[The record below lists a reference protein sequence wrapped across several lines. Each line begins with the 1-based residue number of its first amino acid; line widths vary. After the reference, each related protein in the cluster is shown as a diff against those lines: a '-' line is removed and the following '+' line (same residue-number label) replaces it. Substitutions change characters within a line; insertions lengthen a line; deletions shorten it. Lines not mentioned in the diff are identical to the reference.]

1 MIAIIHDNFGN
12 TFQLAYDTSLNSL
25 FKNMFYETIH
35 SKSNKFS
42 SSATR
47 STKKAENAL
56 NKIIQT
62 FEKDVVNKS

>member
-1 MIAIIHDNFGN
+1 
-12 TFQLAYDTSLNSL
+12 
-25 FKNMFYETIH
+25 MFYETIH